1 MSDSD
6 PAEIPPPRR
15 LRADAQ
21 RNRDALLAAARAAF
35 VGGETE
41 IRVEEIARRA
51 GVAVGT
57 LYRHFDTRE
66 AVIEE
71 VYRQEVTQLCASG
84 PALLEEHPPAEA
96 LRRFLLRLVDH
107 AAVSQGMAMAFQA
120 IMATDSPVFGRGRAQ
135 MEATLDGLL
144 AAGVSAGSLREDVTG
159 RTLLRGLSG
168 VCSLKDDPGWYE
180 DGRQVAEL
188 LANGLLRR

>member
-1 MSDSD
+1 VPSE
-6 PAEIPPPRR
+6 PPPPRR

-57 LYRHFDTRE
+57 LYRHFDTRD

-71 VYRQEVTQLCASG
+71 VYRQEVAQLCASG
-84 PALLEEHPPAEA
+84 QTLLEEHPPAEA
-96 LRRFLLRLVDH
+96 VRLFLLRLVDH
-107 AAVSQGMAMAFQA
+107 AALSEGMAMALQA
-120 IMATDSPVFGRGRAQ
+120 IMATDSPAFSSGRAQ
-135 MEATLDGLL
+135 MAATLDGLL
-144 AAGVSAGSLREDVTG
+144 TTGADSGSLREDVTG
-159 RTLLRGLSG
+159 RMLLRGLSG

-180 DGRQVAEL
+180 DGRRVAEL
-188 LANGLLRR
+188 LASGLLLR